1 MDKLEMLQQIFEVC
15 IIPLLGVLT
24 AYLVKFIQAKAAEI
38 SEKTNDELTKKY
50 VDMLAKT
57 ITDCVVATNQTYVD
71 NMKNQNCFDEE
82 AQRHAFQM
90 TYATVLSLLTDEA
103 KKYLEAFYGDLN
115 GYITNKIEA
124 EVNWNKTSAE

>member
-38 SEKTNDELTKKY
+38 DEKTNDELTKKY

>member
-15 IIPLLGVLT
+15 VIPLLGVLT
-24 AYLVKFIQAKAAEI
+24 AYLIKFIQAKADEI
-38 SEKTNDELTKKY
+38 GKKTNDEMTKKY

-71 NMKNQNCFDEE
+71 NMKNQNCFDAE

-90 TYATVLSLLTDEA
+90 TYMAVLNLITDEA
-103 KKYLEAFYGDLN
+103 RVYLDAFYGDLN